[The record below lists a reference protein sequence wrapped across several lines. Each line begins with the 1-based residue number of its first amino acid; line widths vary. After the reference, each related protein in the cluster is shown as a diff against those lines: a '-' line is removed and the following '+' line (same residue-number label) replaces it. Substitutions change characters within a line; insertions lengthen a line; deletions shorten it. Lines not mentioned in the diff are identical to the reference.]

1 MNCFRGSDV
10 VKYKRC
16 IYGFEVLNLNK
27 SRSNYLDFVANR
39 FLTKLFNTNDMKII
53 ELCCE
58 QFNFVFPSRQIANRR
73 DTFIRPIMLTA
84 HAPTCWL
91 SLILYNSNQRQC
103 LWCYPHDH
111 GHCRSCRIHCM
122 LSISICY
129 LLLVFSFF
137 MVALCNRAD
146 HYICALYVISIFYL
160 SSFFPRLISAA
171 ATGWMS
177 TILWHMVWP

>member
-1 MNCFRGSDV
+1 V

-53 ELCCE
+53 ELCRE

-84 HAPTCWL
+84 HAPTC
-91 SLILYNSNQRQC
+91 
-103 LWCYPHDH
+103 
-111 GHCRSCRIHCM
+111 
-122 LSISICY
+122 
-129 LLLVFSFF
+129 
-137 MVALCNRAD
+137 
-146 HYICALYVISIFYL
+146 
-160 SSFFPRLISAA
+160 
-171 ATGWMS
+171 
-177 TILWHMVWP
+177 

>member
-53 ELCCE
+53 ELCRE

-129 LLLVFSFF
+129 LLLVFLFLWSP
-137 MVALCNRAD
+137 
-146 HYICALYVISIFYL
+146 YVIGQTIIFVPCTLFL
-160 SSFFPRLISAA
+160 SSIYLLFFPRLISAA

>member
-1 MNCFRGSDV
+1 M

-84 HAPTCWL
+84 HAPTC
-91 SLILYNSNQRQC
+91 
-103 LWCYPHDH
+103 
-111 GHCRSCRIHCM
+111 
-122 LSISICY
+122 
-129 LLLVFSFF
+129 
-137 MVALCNRAD
+137 
-146 HYICALYVISIFYL
+146 
-160 SSFFPRLISAA
+160 
-171 ATGWMS
+171 
-177 TILWHMVWP
+177 